1 MERLMG
7 TRLATRLVRWL
18 GGLPVSLTRPRSKL
32 ETRNAQGADK
42 TLRNKQDK
50 MAIDLCQPCWSDSYR
65 FTREVLA

>member
-1 MERLMG
+1 MPGAETSVSL
-7 TRLATRLVRWL
+7 
-18 GGLPVSLTRPRSKL
+18 SLTRPRSKL